1 MNNSNQNDVNQ
12 NSAAHNNLSES
23 DAIGH
28 SVTQKTGVQSE
39 AGIQDSNNKAFSHE
53 FQPRLG
59 ILITNLGTPDAPTSS
74 ALRTYLKQ
82 FLWDPRVV
90 DYPRIMWWFI
100 LQVILLIRPAKSAH
114 AYQKVWTE
122 EGSPL
127 LSISNKQLQ
136 ALRAELKDAIKM
148 PHSVALGMRYGNPS
162 IPAALKTLR
171 DANVTHVLVLPLYP
185 QYSSSTTASTLDAV
199 AQAVKNWRYV
209 PEFRFVNSYH
219 DNTDYIDALAASVQE
234 AWQTRQQPDKLLF
247 SFHGTPKRFLTT
259 GDPYYCQCH
268 KTARLVAEKLS
279 LQQDQWQ
286 LTFQSIFG
294 REEWLKPYTIETLK
308 SLGSEGDKT
317 VDVICPGFSADCLET
332 IEEID
337 QENRDAFISAGG
349 KEYHYIPALN
359 DRDDHIQALG
369 NIVRKNIQG
378 WDSEWKPGEAN
389 ENNQARLQRAKA
401 MGASQ

>member
-1 MNNSNQNDVNQ
+1 MNNSDQNN
-12 NSAAHNNLSES
+12 
-23 DAIGH
+23 
-28 SVTQKTGVQSE
+28 VTQKNAAEIKVAQNKATQTTGEPHTSDT
-39 AGIQDSNNKAFSHE
+39 AGTHDEAFSHR

-59 ILITNLGTPDAPTSS
+59 ILITNLGTPDSPTSS

-90 DYPRIMWWFI
+90 DYPRLMWWFI
-100 LQVILLIRPAKSAH
+100 LQVILLIRPAKSAQ
-114 AYQKVWTE
+114 AYQKVWTK

-127 LSISNKQLQ
+127 LSIATKQLQ
-136 ALRAELKDAIKM
+136 ALRASLKHAIKM
-148 PHSVALGMRYGNPS
+148 PHAVELGMRYGNPS
-162 IPAALKTLR
+162 IPSALQKLR
-171 DANVTHVLVLPLYP
+171 DANATHILVLPLYP

-199 AQAVKNWRYV
+199 ALAVKSWRYV

-219 DNTDYIDALAASVQE
+219 DNTGYIDALAASVKE
-234 AWQTRQQPDKLLF
+234 AWKAHRQPDKLLF

-294 REEWLKPYTIETLK
+294 REEWLQPYTIETLK
-308 SLGSEGDKT
+308 QLGREGDKT

-337 QENRDAFISAGG
+337 QENREAFIAAGG
-349 KEYHYIPALN
+349 KDYHYIPALN
-359 DRDDHIQALG
+359 DRSDHIQALG
-369 NIVRKNIQG
+369 DIVLNNIQG
-378 WDSEWKPGEAN
+378 WDSDWEQDSASEK
-389 ENNQARLQRAKA
+389 NQSRLQRAKA
-401 MGASQ
+401 LGASH